1 MKIAPNELQSPRKQ
15 RRSESVIL
23 FSVAGQTFAIGASAI
38 QEIRS
43 TDSLSSAASEIAL
56 EGVAKVR
63 HRLRRGQRFYYA
75 VNACAHFGLP
85 ASRPTL
91 VLVLR
96 NSRVAVL
103 VDLIDRI
110 ETISRLMALP
120 PSFSGS
126 ERAWYRGLTL
136 IGEMVVP
143 VLNPAGFLT
152 EAQITQLDAFDRS
165 GSDPAASEQSPAR
178 NEAQGMALR

>member
-1 MKIAPNELQSPRKQ
+1 VKIAPKELQPPRRQ

-23 FSVAGQTFAIGASAI
+23 FAVAGQTFAIGASAI

-56 EGVAKVR
+56 EDVSKVR
-63 HRLRRGQRFYYA
+63 HRLRRGQRLYYV

-96 NSRVAVL
+96 KSRVAVL

-110 ETISRLMALP
+110 ETISLLMALP

-143 VLNPAGFLT
+143 VLNPTGFLT
-152 EAQITQLDAFDRS
+152 ESQIAQLDAFDRS
-165 GSDPAASEQSPAR
+165 TSNAATSDHSPTR